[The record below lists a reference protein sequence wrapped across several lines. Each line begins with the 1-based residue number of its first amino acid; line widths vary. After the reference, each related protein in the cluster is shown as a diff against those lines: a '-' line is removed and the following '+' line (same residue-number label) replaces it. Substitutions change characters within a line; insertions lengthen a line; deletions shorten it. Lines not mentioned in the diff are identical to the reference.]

1 MKVRLDTVGSCLST
15 LLVIGLTLLCAAL
28 LFLGIFAAAYVS
40 GLAIEQNS
48 SGLAIQPY
56 SFDELSSPSWSIA
69 VPLGVLP
76 FLFRLFDRWIP
87 SLPPFVAL
95 QRSAGASAQARN
107 LDRALTNV
115 HSANQRERVAA
126 VVALAR
132 SASPAAVEP
141 LIGALA
147 DEDAEVRLN
156 ASAGLS
162 ALGTKLRDEAAAA
175 RARSALQ
182 EYRER
187 VAHDPLIGVRR

>member
-1 MKVRLDTVGSCLST
+1 MGISMKVRLDTVGSCLSR

-28 LFLGIFAAAYVS
+28 LFLGIFAAAYAS
-40 GLAIEQNS
+40 GLVIEQRS
-48 SGLAIQPY
+48 LLRIVLIILVFVIP
-56 SFDELSSPSWSIA
+56 LSA
-69 VPLGVLP
+69 VP
-76 FLFRLFDRWIP
+76 FLYRLFDRWIP
-87 SLPPFVAL
+87 GLPPFVAL
-95 QRSAGASAQARN
+95 QRSAGANAQARN

-126 VVALAR
+126 VVTLAR

-141 LIGALA
+141 LISALA

-162 ALGTKLRDEAAAA
+162 ALGMKLRDEAAAA

-187 VAHDPLIGVRR
+187 GY

>member
-1 MKVRLDTVGSCLST
+1 MNVRLGGMGSWLAR
-15 LLVIGLTLLCAAL
+15 LLVIGLTALSAAL
-28 LFLGIFAAAYVS
+28 LFLGIFAAAYIS
-40 GLAIEQNS
+40 GLVIEQRS
-48 SGLAIQPY
+48 LLRIILIILVFAIP
-56 SFDELSSPSWSIA
+56 LSAI
-69 VPLGVLP
+69 P
-76 FLFRLFDRWIP
+76 FLYRLFDRWIP
-87 SLPPFVAL
+87 GLPPFVAM
-95 QRSAGASAQARN
+95 QRSAGASAQARDLN
-107 LDRALTNV
+107 RALTNV

-141 LIGALA
+141 LIGALV

-187 VAHDPLIGVRR
+187 GGA

>member
-1 MKVRLDTVGSCLST
+1 MRARLGTVSSCLST
-15 LLVIGLTLLCAAL
+15 LLVLGLTLLSAAL
-28 LFLGIFAAAYVS
+28 LFVGMFAAAYVS
-40 GLAIEQNS
+40 GLAIQQNS

-95 QRSAGASAQARN
+95 QRSAGASAQARS

-187 VAHDPLIGVRR
+187 GGA